1 MPPLWWLLLT
11 IGLSEG
17 HSCVMGSMR
26 SDRLVEPV
34 PEQLRLEQRSQE
46 LRWLAARCSVTESQL
61 MAYSAEPEHCS

>member
-1 MPPLWWLLLT
+1 M
-11 IGLSEG
+11 
-17 HSCVMGSMR
+17 MGSMR